1 MSTPTINV
9 VGSGM
14 AGSLVARVLREK
26 GYDVVVIDNNDMFSA
41 SKASSNL
48 FISHWLKKFTATEAD
63 NGVKVLRRLFGEGQ
77 IEKPFAQGLG
87 YAMSVEHI
95 PQRYLLVEPDVRES
109 VIAVVDEGVRLLT
122 GEFLPGPTIVCTGY
136 GATTKMIMETRITD
150 IQIKVGH
157 CYLFRGRLERD
168 QSRIALVSPYT
179 HEKLYQF
186 DEDTIYY
193 ADSVA
198 VKEQTYW
205 ANQKKFLD
213 RSVARFEKHLGKGMM
228 IKEFRI
234 GYRPIIKGHPFGKLT
249 RHEFRVWSLN
259 GGGKNGMVAY
269 SHHAERF
276 AEELQDV
283 L

>member
-26 GYDVVVIDNNDMFSA
+26 GYEVVVIDNNLIFSA
-41 SKASSNL
+41 SRASSNL
-48 FISHWLKKFTATEAD
+48 FINHWLKKFSNVGAA
-63 NGVKVLRRLFGEGQ
+63 NGVAVLRRLFNEGQ

-87 YAMSVEHI
+87 YAMEVEHI
-95 PQRYLLVEPDVRES
+95 PQDYLLVDPDVKES
-109 VIAVVDEGVRLLT
+109 VEAVEDEGVLMFDGRL
-122 GEFLPGPTIVCTGY
+122 LPGPTIVCTGH
-136 GATTKMIMETRITD
+136 TPIMRMKTPVVDLE
-150 IQIKVGH
+150 IKVGH
-157 CYLFRGRLERD
+157 CYLFRGRLKEG

-186 DEDTIYY
+186 DTGTIYY

-205 ANQKKFLD
+205 ANQEKFLA
-213 RSVARFEKHLGKGMM
+213 RSVERYEKHLGKGML

-234 GYRPIIKGHPFGKLT
+234 GYRPIIKSYPFGKLT
-249 RHEFRVWSLN
+249 RHDFRVWSLN
-259 GGGKNGMVAY
+259 GGGKNGMVCYA
-269 SHHAERF
+269 HHAERF
-276 AEELQDV
+276 ADELEEV

>member
-14 AGSLVARVLREK
+14 AGSLVARVLRQK

-48 FISHWLKKFTATEAD
+48 FINSWLKKFSAVEAA
-63 NGVKVLRRLFGEGQ
+63 NGIKILRRLFDEGQ

-87 YAMSVEHI
+87 YAMEVEHI
-95 PQRYLLVEPDVRES
+95 PQRHLLVEPNVKKE
-109 VIAVVDEGVRLLT
+109 VQAVDNSGVLLEDAT
-122 GEFLPGPTIVCTGY
+122 FLPGLTIVCTGHNPINRMK
-136 GATTKMIMETRITD
+136 TPVTD
-150 IQIKVGH
+150 LQIKVGH
-157 CYLFRGRLERD
+157 CYLFRGRLKEG

-186 DEDTIYY
+186 DDETIYY

-198 VKEQTYW
+198 VKPETYW
-205 ANQKKFLD
+205 KDQNKFLS
-213 RSVARFEKHLGKGMM
+213 RTLRRAEGHIGLSHELKGVS
-228 IKEFRI
+228 I
-234 GYRPIIKGHPFGKLT
+234 GYRPIMKGHPFGKLE
-249 RHEFRVWSLN
+249 RHDSRVWSLN
-259 GGGKNGMVAY
+259 GGGKNGLVAY

-276 AEELQDV
+276 ADELQDV